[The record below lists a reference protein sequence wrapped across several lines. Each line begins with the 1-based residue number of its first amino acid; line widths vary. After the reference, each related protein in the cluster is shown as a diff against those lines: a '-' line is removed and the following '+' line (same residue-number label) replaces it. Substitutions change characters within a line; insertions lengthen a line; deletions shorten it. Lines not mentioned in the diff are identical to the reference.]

1 MEWNYTEDKNYN
13 DSSGDETEDPLGF
26 DDLFIVHVAL
36 TVVSFGL
43 IFCGICE
50 NVGIC
55 WILIR
60 TKKCLKSFS
69 NFHLLNLAITD
80 ILFRI
85 ISTPDLLTDH
95 LPGGSD
101 VKCKV
106 AEFGKYMTLAVT
118 FSLLAGIAFDRYMH
132 IVHPLR
138 ARRIT
143 WKQSRNFVVASWIY
157 GAVCSAP
164 FLYSTQRHVHI
175 DEETLEKFGFCY
187 DAPGLP
193 FQISLTVFLGCSF
206 LIPLLFMG
214 IAYGK
219 ILRVLWKRARIKLTN
234 SPVAKAKIRA
244 VKMMAAGRSYV
255 FYYVGPYLTWQTVD
269 AFLYN
274 DKLIFEETENEVDD
288 SDLGSDDLEKQ
299 LRQEEKTFMTYL
311 LINNVFSTMTFAS
324 SVLNPLIFGYYNRSF
339 KEEVKKSF
347 CGNKC
352 GQCVKKRKQDV
363 CPYLERRGIFTLGLI
378 DAKETNLQTTSL

>member
-1 MEWNYTEDKNYN
+1 MET
-13 DSSGDETEDPLGF
+13 
-26 DDLFIVHVAL
+26 
-36 TVVSFGL
+36 
-43 IFCGICE
+43 
-50 NVGIC
+50 
-55 WILIR
+55 
-60 TKKCLKSFS
+60 
-69 NFHLLNLAITD
+69 
-80 ILFRI
+80 
-85 ISTPDLLTDH
+85 
-95 LPGGSD
+95 GSHQ
-101 VKCKV
+101 
-106 AEFGKYMTLAVT
+106 A
-118 FSLLAGIAFDRYMH
+118 
-132 IVHPLR
+132 
-138 ARRIT
+138 
-143 WKQSRNFVVASWIY
+143 N
-157 GAVCSAP
+157 
-164 FLYSTQRHVHI
+164 
-175 DEETLEKFGFCY
+175 
-187 DAPGLP
+187 
-193 FQISLTVFLGCSF
+193 
-206 LIPLLFMG
+206 
-214 IAYGK
+214 
-219 ILRVLWKRARIKLTN
+219 KLTRCK
-234 SPVAKAKIRA
+234 SKDPRREDDG
-244 VKMMAAGRSYV
+244 AGRSYV